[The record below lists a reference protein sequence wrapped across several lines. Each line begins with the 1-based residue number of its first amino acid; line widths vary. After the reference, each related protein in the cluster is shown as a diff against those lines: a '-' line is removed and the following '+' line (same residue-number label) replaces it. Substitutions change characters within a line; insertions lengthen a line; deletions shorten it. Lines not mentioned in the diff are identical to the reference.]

1 MEGAVAGKH
10 DHPLVAA
17 QSHLCANG
25 GTVAKAHG
33 AQTAAGDK
41 AAALGVAQVLC
52 RPHLVLAHIGHI
64 HGFGAALVAHLAD
77 HLMGH
82 QAGGVGHRVVILCL
96 PLMDHLHPVGML
108 LFLDLRQHGVQHV
121 SGIAH
126 DGKVDLHILAQ
137 LTGIDVDLD
146 DGGVL
151 CKGLGV
157 QGHTVR
163 EAGAHRDQH
172 VAVGHGTIGGVTAVH
187 THHANVH
194 RVAVG
199 HNACGHQGVGGRD
212 LCLVQQITQRLAG
225 GCAAHAAAKVDQ
237 RALGRID
244 KIRCPLDLLRVE
256 GGNGTD
262 GLRLFGGELAYRRC
276 HVLGDIHQ
284 HRALAAALCN
294 TEGRAHGIGQL
305 FHPAHREIVLGDG
318 HCDAL
323 NVGFLKA
330 VPPDPVRGHVAG
342 KGYHGH
348 RVHIGRGN
356 AGDQIGGT
364 RAAGSQHHTGASGG
378 AGIAVCRVSRALL
391 VGGEH
396 MGDAVRILVQL
407 IVKVQHCAAGITKKG
422 VHALLAEDLHKNLR
436 TIQLHGE
443 FLLFS

>member
-1 MEGAVAGKH
+1 MEGAVTGEH
-10 DHPLVAA
+10 DHPLIPAKG
-17 QSHLCANG
+17 HLCADG
-25 GTVAKAHG
+25 STVAKAHG
-33 AQTAAGDK
+33 TQTAAGDE
-41 AAALGVAQVLC
+41 AAALGVAQILRC
-52 RPHLVLAHIGHI
+52 PHLVLAHIGHI
-64 HGFGAALVAHLAD
+64 HGLRATLIAHLSD
-77 HLMGH
+77 DLMGH

-96 PLMDHLHPVGML
+96 PLVDHGHPLRM
-108 LFLDLRQHGVQHV
+108 LFLLDLGQHGVQHI
-121 SGIAH
+121 GRIAH
-126 DGKVDLHILAQ
+126 DGKIDLHILAQ
-137 LTGIDVDLD
+137 LTRVDVDLD

-163 EAGAHRDQH
+163 EAGAHCNEH
-172 VAVGHGTIGGVTAVH
+172 IAVGHSAVGGVAAVH
-187 THHANVH
+187 AHHPDVH

-199 HNACGHQGVGGRD
+199 HDACGHQGISRRD
-212 LCLVQQITQRLAG
+212 LGLLQQVAQGLAG
-225 GCAAHAAAKVDQ
+225 SCAAHAAAKVDQ

-256 GGNGTD
+256 GGHGAD
-262 GLRLFGGELAYRRC
+262 GLRLFGGELAYRRR

-364 RAAGSQHHTGASGG
+364 RAAGSQHHAGAAGR
-378 AGIAVCRVSRALL
+378 AGIAVCRMRRTLL

-396 MGDAVRILVQL
+396 MGDAVRIFVQL